1 MVCPNCKREADEGNR
16 FCKYCGYSF
25 SDNVLSS
32 NNNVASVNKSSED
45 KAPAKKS
52 NTVAIV
58 LTILAAGVLL
68 SAGIIFIGYNMIK
81 GRSLE
86 KYAEEK
92 IIDDDDDKDVKV
104 SKKKKKKKA
113 KETKEEADEEETVV
127 KESES
132 EAVKESTYETYSYEE
147 TMMAQEPI
155 YTTLYVVNCDKSI
168 SLRNAP
174 STKATS
180 IRQIPLGAAVSFVQ
194 NSTDGFYQISYMGDT
209 GYALASYL
217 SSNPASSY
225 RQSETYSA
233 YNGYYDYDYYEYDD
247 IFYGYVVDCKE
258 SITLREAPSTSAKEI
273 IQIPLNSVLLVY
285 GYTDSDF
292 FYVSYGDY
300 YGYVL
305 ASYVE
310 IY

>member
-1 MVCPNCKREADEGNR
+1 
-16 FCKYCGYSF
+16 
-25 SDNVLSS
+25 
-32 NNNVASVNKSSED
+32 
-45 KAPAKKS
+45 
-52 NTVAIV
+52 
-58 LTILAAGVLL
+58 
-68 SAGIIFIGYNMIK
+68 
-81 GRSLE
+81 
-86 KYAEEK
+86 
-92 IIDDDDDKDVKV
+92 
-104 SKKKKKKKA
+104 
-113 KETKEEADEEETVV
+113 
-127 KESES
+127 
-132 EAVKESTYETYSYEE
+132 
-147 TMMAQEPI
+147 
-155 YTTLYVVNCDKSI
+155 
-168 SLRNAP
+168 
-174 STKATS
+174 
-180 IRQIPLGAAVSFVQ
+180 
-194 NSTDGFYQISYMGDT
+194 MGDT